1 MAQAVTPG
9 IDGDRLLLR
18 LEALNQG
25 LAALIARGVLI
36 AGVAPAQSAL
46 ELEFHEAI
54 AEVA

>member
-1 MAQAVTPG
+1 
-9 IDGDRLLLR
+9 
-18 LEALNQG
+18 
-25 LAALIARGVLI
+25 VLI